1 MFFHFEGESLE
12 VEAAGPASSQAE
24 KEVVRKGTAAPTDAP
39 PRDVTAFSGCPG
51 TNGRL
56 VPLVS
61 LPFVYSPYPS
71 KSQEKM
77 HWLFDF

>member
-24 KEVVRKGTAAPTDAP
+24 KEVVRKGKAAPTD
-39 PRDVTAFSGCPG
+39 VIAFSGCPG
-51 TNGRL
+51 TNGSL

-61 LPFVYSPYPS
+61 PPFVYSPYPLQ
-71 KSQEKM
+71 KSRKEA
-77 HWLFDF
+77 LAV